1 MAPVGT
7 TRRALLISTY
17 SRSSPYKLGTHHFCD
32 HLLDRGWDVTLVT
45 HPLSPL
51 TMFGAVD
58 EKKLRLRNLLR
69 AGCGNDEPFKE
80 YSRLQWHVPV
90 NRWWA
95 LPGLATRQVSEVGW
109 PTVDG
114 ILRARSMQEGVDLL
128 YMDNIFQPFWLGR
141 VAARK
146 FVIRLPDNPLGHGN
160 LRPALDSELRRLLGA
175 ADLTV
180 CPSELTECV
189 AREKGAK
196 RTLRLGNGVDAGFF
210 SRGRTKP
217 AEYRDLRGAVA
228 VYLGA
233 WDNRVDSSLLLSV
246 ARRMPDVNFV
256 IVGDV
261 CVSGV
266 RRAGKLKNLHLIGPR
281 PYEVVPAYLQHADVG
296 LLPFDVS
303 GQPDLVLSTDPL
315 KLYQYLA
322 SGLGVVATPVP
333 AAAAIPAGV
342 VISSQRA
349 EDFEL
354 AIRRQL
360 EGRLPG
366 SVSIW
371 LQQADWSNRTASL
384 LDAVGLS

>member
-17 SRSSPYKLGTHHFCD
+17 SRSSPYKLGTHHICD

-51 TMFGAVD
+51 TMFGALD
-58 EKKLRLRNLLR
+58 EKILRLRNLLR
-69 AGCGNDEPFKE
+69 ARRGNDERFKE
-80 YSRLQWHVPV
+80 YSRVQWHVPV

-95 LPGLATRQVSEVGW
+95 LPGLANGHLSEAGW
-109 PTVDG
+109 PTIDG
-114 ILRARSMQEGVDLL
+114 ILHARSMKDGIDLL
-128 YMDNIFQPFWLGR
+128 YMDNIYQPFWLR
-141 VAARK
+141 HVAAKK
-146 FVIRLPDNPLGHGN
+146 FVIRLPDNPLGHGG
-160 LRPALDSELRRLLGA
+160 LRPTLDLELSRLLRL

-180 CPSELTECV
+180 CPSELTERV
-189 AREKGAK
+189 AREKGAN
-196 RTLRLGNGVDAGFF
+196 RTLRLGNGVDVGFF
-210 SRGRTKP
+210 LGARTKP
-217 AEYRDLRGAVA
+217 REYRELHGAVA

-233 WDNRVDSSLLLSV
+233 WDNRVDSNLMLSL
-246 ARRMPDVNFV
+246 AERMPDVNFV

-261 CVSGV
+261 RVSGV
-266 RRAGKLKNLHLIGPR
+266 MRGRKLKNLHLLGPR
-281 PYEVVPAYLQHADVG
+281 PYHDVPAFLQHADVG

-303 GQPDLVLSTDPL
+303 GEPDLVLSTDPL

-342 VISSQRA
+342 VISSQKA

-360 EGRLPG
+360 EGRLPA
-366 SVSIW
+366 SVTTW
-371 LQQADWSNRTASL
+371 LQQVGWSNRTVAL